1 MLLLSK
7 QRCSLRIFSCMS
19 HSSAS
24 AKGWEPPSI
33 EELSAQLPQYQ
44 IEALLGRGG
53 MGAVY
58 KGRQI
63 SLDRPVAIKILPL
76 EMGEHDASY
85 AQRFKNEARAMAKLN
100 HPGIVAVYDFGE
112 TAHGLLYF
120 VMEFIEGTD
129 VAKMIAQQGRL
140 HSEHAM
146 AITAHVCDAL
156 GYAHSLGILHRD
168 IKPANIMVGYD
179 GRVKVADFGLAKV
192 TNAGESAMTRSGV
205 IMGTLPYM
213 APESLILGVDVDKR
227 ADIYAVGVML
237 YQMLTGKLP
246 HGMFEMPS
254 LQIKGLDPR
263 YDKIVATALRDDR
276 ELRYAS
282 AEALR
287 LELDGI
293 LTQPVLKVEASAKEA
308 PAALDTQARPLRPE
322 GPPQPHHRPLARE
335 RTHAPE
341 RRSSSGW
348 VLAAAA
354 LVIAAG
360 AGVFMK
366 LKNHEEAGT
375 SAAATSVGNPAS
387 SPLQTPKSSTPSD
400 AATVPPLAI
409 KTENPAPATPP
420 AMPAGAQPVTPAAGV
435 TASPMPAAAAP
446 SPAPGVPSGGQPV
459 QPSPSAGLP
468 AELAMLDEQ
477 FRQLQQERVTK
488 PFETGLEDLNKYY
501 LGGID
506 RAIAAEKSAER
517 LDGILAL
524 EAEQRAVADAS
535 AAKAAG
541 SQSASGQSAVPES
554 DDEKTPAGLKS
565 LRSTYRAQFAKL
577 VADRAANLKKLTDPL
592 DKRLAMLE
600 TELTK
605 ANRVPDAKAV
615 RAYLEAQAESGG
627 GSSLALS
634 GGTKEWFTNS
644 LGMNFVPVPGTDV
657 LFCIHETRRQDYEAY
672 AAEVPGLD
680 GAWKNQNWSGIP
692 CGDKDTHPVV
702 GVSWEDAQNFCK
714 WLSKK
719 EGKTYRL
726 PTDEEWSI
734 AVGLG
739 RKEKQ
744 DKKVTPAM
752 LSDKESKEF
761 PWGGDFPPK
770 TKDRAGNYGDASCK
784 AKAPVG
790 AAQYLEDY
798 DDGFP
803 TTAPVMSYKPNKI
816 GLYDLGGNVWEWCED
831 WYDNAQKERVTR
843 GGSWLSSRIL
853 LSSNRGYS
861 APTNRANAIGFR
873 CVMVMSVAS
882 K

>member
-1 MLLLSK
+1 LVLLLSK
-7 QRCSLRIFSCMS
+7 QRCSLRIFSSMS

-33 EELSAQLPQYQ
+33 EELATQLPQYQ
-44 IEALLGRGG
+44 IEVLLGRGG

-58 KGRQI
+58 KGRQT

-112 TAHGLLYF
+112 TANGLLYF

-205 IMGTLPYM
+205 VMGTLHYM
-213 APESLILGVDVDKR
+213 APESLILGADVDKR

-246 HGMFEMPS
+246 QGMFEKPS

-287 LELDGI
+287 LDLDGI

-322 GPPQPHHRPLARE
+322 GPPKPNNRPPARE
-335 RTHAPE
+335 RTHTPE

-348 VLAAAA
+348 GLAAAA

-375 SAAATSVGNPAS
+375 STAATSVGNPAS
-387 SPLQTPKSSTPSD
+387 TPPQPPQASVPPDS
-400 AATVPPLAI
+400 ATVPSLAS

-420 AMPAGAQPVTPAAGV
+420 AMPADAQTVTPAAGV
-435 TASPMPAAAAP
+435 AASPMPAAAAP
-446 SPAPGVPSGGQPV
+446 SPASGVPSGVQPV
-459 QPSPSAGLP
+459 PPSPSAGLP
-468 AELAMLDEQ
+468 AELATLDEQ

-488 PFETGLEDLNKYY
+488 PFETGLEILNKNYSGG
-501 LGGID
+501 LG
-506 RAIAAEKSAER
+506 RAIAAEKSSKRFDEVTS
-517 LDGILAL
+517 L
-524 EAEQRAVADAS
+524 ENE
-535 AAKAAG
+535 
-541 SQSASGQSAVPES
+541 
-554 DDEKTPAGLKS
+554 
-565 LRSTYRAQFAKL
+565 
-577 VADRAANLKKLTDPL
+577 
-592 DKRLAMLE
+592 KRLADTGSKIPGADVAGTGQVLANLRLIYHKSLATLE
-600 TELTK
+600 SERQKNLK
-605 ANRVPDAKAV
+605 DLVDPLIKRLEQ
-615 RAYLEAQAESGG
+615 LEADYTTQQKLADAQRVKEYRRNLPQI
-627 GSSLALS
+627 SLQILDASTPANLRPAQKTPPVS
-634 GGTKEWFTNS
+634 PISATRNKPFVNT
-644 LGMNFVPVPGTDV
+644 LGMKFVPVPKTKV
-657 LFCIHETRRQDYEAY
+657 LFCIWETRFRDYEPFAKENP
-672 AAEVPGLD
+672 ADAERKPNGQFGLVFEQ
-680 GAWKNQNWSGIP
+680 GADYPVGAVRWSSA
-692 CGDKDTHPVV
+692 K
-702 GVSWEDAQNFCK
+702 AFCE
-714 WLSKK
+714 WLTKK
-719 EGKTYRL
+719 ERAAGQFPDDATYRL
-726 PTDEEWSI
+726 PKEAEVMKAVADELESQRPSKPNSNF
-734 AVGLG
+734 A
-739 RKEKQ
+739 
-744 DKKVTPAM
+744 DKSFYRMVSAGAAKR
-752 LSDKESKEF
+752 
-761 PWGGDFPPK
+761 DF
-770 TKDRAGNYGDASCK
+770 DDGFAGT
-784 AKAPVG
+784 APVG
-790 AAQYLEDY
+790 SFKANRL
-798 DDGFP
+798 G
-803 TTAPVMSYKPNKI
+803 I
-816 GLYDLGGNVWEWCED
+816 YDLQGNVWEWCEEFFD
-831 WYDNAQKERVTR
+831 QSAGGNRLLR
-843 GGSWLSSRIL
+843 GGSCTTE
-853 LSSNRGYS
+853 GYGRHGT
-861 APTNRANAIGFR
+861 ADGVDGDIGFR
-873 CVMVMSVAS
+873 IVIELP
-882 K
+882 